1 MTTPASSSD
10 SVSESTIQKERRLFR
25 EYIRRL
31 RDSILN
37 RLFDLRPEKAAGR
50 RWYLIFLLLAC
61 GFLLT
66 LRNYPLGLWVG
77 YIQDI
82 FSFLLRTDYVPNH
95 AGEPFTNFVLIGFQ
109 ALTDPRTLLYL
120 PLFLLSFFIA
130 YQAAAFYLAD
140 IFELDDVGVARN
152 FVSEVALSGSDEAIR
167 ITQGD
172 ILDKHRSS
180 PNFLIGGP
188 GKVIVD
194 IDSVALFEK
203 PDGTPHV
210 IGPTGREPGGRAT
223 LEGFERF
230 RVAIDLRDHYIE
242 LRDQDNRSSS
252 VKSRSRDGIPIT
264 ATDVRFMFSVY
275 RDNKEP
281 TSELPYPFSKKAIED
296 MVYKATSRVT
306 PNLNN
311 PSTFEFSW
319 TNNMFSLVRGE
330 LSKFMNEHNLTSY
343 LASTGTPEFEKIT
356 QEENDIADKAKSLA
370 SSGNNDPP
378 KEREIKPPPEF
389 LSRHKI
395 KSLFAQFTD
404 EFTKK
409 ARDRGVELHWIGVG
423 TWKTHIEDV
432 SKKHLEAWT
441 ISRGN
446 MGNGSKQALEA
457 LEHDTTVEE
466 LTTLL
471 RDIPIGAYYSATEEY
486 DEHDKALCDM
496 LKSYQ
501 QQLIK
506 ARDFIEAKAKISPED
521 KASAEVIRKAIDNII
536 KSSSH
541 GVY

>member
-1 MTTPASSSD
+1 MSIPATSSNP
-10 SVSESTIQKERRLFR
+10 VSETAFQKERRLFR

-37 RLFDLRPEKAAGR
+37 TLFDLRPEKAAGR

-61 GFLLT
+61 GVLLT
-66 LRNYPLGLWVG
+66 LRNYPLGMWVG

-82 FSFLLRTDYVPNH
+82 FSFLLRTDYIPNH
-95 AGEPFTNFVLIGFQ
+95 AGEPFSNFIVFGFQ

-120 PLFLLSFFIA
+120 PIFLLSFFIA

-140 IFELDDVGVARN
+140 IFELDDISVARN
-152 FVSEVALSGSDEAIR
+152 FVSEVALSGSDKAIR

-172 ILDKHRSS
+172 VLDEHRTS
-180 PNFLIGGP
+180 PNYLIGGP

-194 IDSVALFEK
+194 VDSVALFEK

-210 IGPTGREPGGRAT
+210 IGPTGKEPNGKAT

-264 ATDVRFMFSVY
+264 ATDVRFMFSVD
-275 RDNKEP
+275 RGKKK
-281 TSELPYPFSKKAIED
+281 TTAELPYPFSKKAIEN

-306 PNLNN
+306 PNLSN

-319 TNNMFSLVRGE
+319 TNNMFGLVRGE
-330 LSKFMNEHNLTSY
+330 LGKFMNKHNLTSY
-343 LASTGTPEFEKIT
+343 LASTGMPEFEKVAQ
-356 QEENDIADKAKSLA
+356 QEKDIADKVRSLA
-370 SSGNNDPP
+370 SSGTDDQPR
-378 KEREIKPPPEF
+378 EREIKPPPEF
-389 LSRHKI
+389 LPRHKI

-404 EFTKK
+404 DFTKK
-409 ARDRGVELHWIGVG
+409 ARERGVELHWIGVG
-423 TWKTHIEDV
+423 TWKTPIKVISE
-432 SKKHLEAWT
+432 KHLEAWML
-441 ISRGN
+441 SREN
-446 MGNGSKQALEA
+446 LAKGSKQALDG
-457 LEHDTTVEE
+457 LVNDTTVDEI
-466 LTTLL
+466 TTLI
-471 RDIPIGAYYSATEEY
+471 RDIPIGAYYSAVEEY
-486 DEHDKALCDM
+486 DEHDKALREM

-506 ARDFIEAKAKISPED
+506 ARDFINAKATVTPAENL
-521 KASAEVIRKAIDNII
+521 KAELIQKAIENITRAFG
-536 KSSSH
+536 H
-541 GVY
+541 VL